1 MTLEEIKK
9 IIPTIPELPGCYQYF
24 DENDTI
30 IYVGKAKN
38 LRRRVASY
46 FTKEHTDRKT
56 RLLVASIREIKY
68 IVVEDES
75 EALLLENSL
84 IKTHKPKYNILLKDD
99 KSYPSIVVTKEEFP
113 RILVTRNR
121 VQNYGIFFGPYTNV
135 GNAHKMVQL
144 IRELYKTR
152 TCRLKLTQE
161 NIQKGAFQT
170 CLQYHIKRCE
180 APCVGKISWAEY
192 NKKIQEATELLK
204 GNLKQLIQATSDKM
218 YAYAKKELYEA
229 AAAEKDQLDML
240 QNYTNKHTV
249 APQIQHDVDVFSY
262 DEEDSKAY
270 INMMQVHE
278 GAIVRAMTLEWKK
291 PIDESRED
299 LLTTAI
305 IELRQRFQSE
315 AEEIILPYPIE
326 WQPNKRCKLTIP
338 KQGEKK
344 HLLDLSYNNVR
355 QYKLDQLKRAE
366 KLNPEQRALQLMQ
379 HMKEDLRLKKY
390 PRLIECFDNSNIQG
404 THPVAA
410 CVVFYNGKPRKSS
423 YRKFHVKSV
432 IGPNDYASMQEIIT
446 RRYSRVLSQEE
457 PLPDLIVIDGG
468 KGQLGVAVETL
479 RELGILEQVEVI
491 GLAERLEEVF
501 YPDNPI
507 PLFLKR
513 GSDTLRTLQHIRDEA
528 HRFGITFHRTLR
540 SKGQTVSELD
550 NIKGIGSKLRETLLK
565 EYKSVARLK
574 KASRE
579 ELMQSIGAQ
588 RGKLLFEALHPSE
601 ENRTTTDEKKSNRS

>member
-121 VQNYGIFFGPYTNV
+121 VQNYGTFFGPYTNV

-218 YAYAKKELYEA
+218 YAYAEKELYEA

-410 CVVFYNGKPRKSS
+410 CVVFYNGKPRKPS

>member
-24 DENDTI
+24 NDEESI

-38 LRRRVASY
+38 LRKRIASY
-46 FTKEHTDRKT
+46 FSKEHTDRKT
-56 RLLVASIREIKY
+56 RLLVASIREVKY

-75 EALLLENSL
+75 EALLLENNL
-84 IKTHKPKYNILLKDD
+84 IKTLKPKYNILLKDD

-113 RILVTRNR
+113 RIIVTRNKLR
-121 VQNYGIFFGPYTNV
+121 NDGTYFGPYTNV
-135 GNAHKMVQL
+135 GNAHKMVGL
-144 IRELYKTR
+144 IRELYQTR

-161 NIQKGAFQT
+161 NIRKGAFQT

-192 NKKIQEATELLK
+192 NQKIREASELLK
-204 GNLKQLIQATSDKM
+204 GNLKQLIQQTTEKM
-218 YAYAKKELYEA
+218 FAYAEKEQYEEA
-229 AAAEKDQLDML
+229 AREKAQLDML

-249 APQIQHDVDVFSY
+249 APQITHDIDVFSY
-262 DEEDSKAY
+262 DEEESKAY

-291 PIDESRED
+291 PIDESKED

-305 IELRQRFQSE
+305 IELRQRFDSH

-326 WQPNKRCKLTIP
+326 WQPHKRCKLTIP

-379 HMKEDLRLKKY
+379 RMKADLQLKKY
-390 PRLIECFDNSNIQG
+390 PRVIECFDNSNIQG

-410 CVVFYNGKPRKSS
+410 CVVFHNGKPRKSS

-432 IGPNDYASMQEIIT
+432 IGPNDYASMHEIIT
-446 RRYSRVLSQEE
+446 RRYSKVVSEGE

-468 KGQLGVAVETL
+468 KGQLKVATETL
-479 RELGILEQVEVI
+479 QKLGILEQMEVI

-528 HRFGITFHRTLR
+528 HRFGITFHRSLR
-540 SKGQTVSELD
+540 SKGQIKSELD
-550 NIKGIGSKLRETLLK
+550 NIKGIGPQLRKALLK
-565 EYKSVARLK
+565 EYKSIARLK
-574 KASRE
+574 QASRE
-579 ELMQSIGAQ
+579 DLMESIGTK
-588 RGKLLFEALHPSE
+588 RGTQLFEALHPSTPKK
-601 ENRTTTDEKKSNRS
+601 ENDKENNATIP

>member
-121 VQNYGIFFGPYTNV
+121 VQNYGTFFGPYTNV

-218 YAYAKKELYEA
+218 YAYAEKELYEA

>member
-121 VQNYGIFFGPYTNV
+121 VQNYGTFFGPYTNV

-410 CVVFYNGKPRKSS
+410 CVVFYNGKPRKPS

>member
-121 VQNYGIFFGPYTNV
+121 VQNYGTFFGPYTNV